1 MAGTLSVSHIQGLAT
16 HSSPTTVSV
25 ASGHTLDASNGLT
38 TPAGMALQTQFARH
52 TTKSVITATAFTAIF
67 TCNITPKFAS
77 SKVLIQASFS
87 GSHRNHHSGLVRIYR
102 NIGGTVTVQG
112 GGLDT
117 QDVGTQWS
125 NVWFNVRKEH
135 DTNTH
140 NYSVHTYQSQHL
152 DSPNT
157 TSEIIYT
164 MSGMTTGDT
173 SYGLYVNRTG
183 QNTQAY
189 DSSCACTLT
198 LTEIAQ

>member
-16 HSSPTTVSV
+16 HSDPTTVSI
-25 ASGHTLDASNGLT
+25 ASGHQLHQ
-38 TPAGMALQTQFARH
+38 PGMGLQTQFARH
-52 TTKSVITATAFTAIF
+52 TEKSIINSTSFQAIF
-67 TCNITPKFAS
+67 TCSITPKFAS
-77 SKVLIQASFS
+77 SKILIQAQFS
-87 GSHRNHHSGLVRIYR
+87 GSHRNYHSGLVRIYR

-125 NVWFNVRKEH
+125 NVWFNIRKEH
-135 DTNTH
+135 TDSTY
-140 NYSVHTYQSQHL
+140 NYSVHTYSGSHL

-173 SYGLYVNRTG
+173 GTGYGLYVNRTG
-183 QNTQAY
+183 QNTQVY
-189 DSSCACTLT
+189 DSSCCCTLT